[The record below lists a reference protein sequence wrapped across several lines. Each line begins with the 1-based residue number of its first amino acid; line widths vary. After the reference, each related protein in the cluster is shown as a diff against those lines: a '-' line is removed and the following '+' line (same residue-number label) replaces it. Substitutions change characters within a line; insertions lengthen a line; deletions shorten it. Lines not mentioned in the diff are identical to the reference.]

1 MVLLATDFLVFFW
14 LGDAKHVL
22 FLIDDTESLG
32 LPGICGAFELF
43 PIQPEPELAAAV
55 VLGEGGGS
63 RRSLDFLR
71 VPPSLTAGYF
81 EASVDFTLD
90 FLGSPNAALNLSSSF
105 WSKP

>member
-14 LGDAKHVL
+14 LGDAKHVF
-22 FLIDDTESLG
+22 FLIDETESLG

-43 PIQPEPELAAAV
+43 PIQPEPLAAAV
-55 VLGEGGGS
+55 LLGEDGGS
-63 RRSLDFLR
+63 RRSFDFLR

-90 FLGSPNAALNLSSSF
+90 FLGFPNAALN
-105 WSKP
+105 